1 MCVLRYCN
9 STQLILVFIYYFISH
24 LIYMYSSRFLKQEQ
38 AVGSWF
44 EVDEEVAREKASQ
57 CLRDIVAA
65 VTKMKSV
72 NSMVDCSGNINMSM
86 MSKSSK
92 STTSLRNASSFASV
106 KMRNSSGH
114 GTSNA
119 TFPSFT
125 NSNPALVSSS
135 STSTLVDRMNHT
147 SGSSNNINVQGGL
160 RGSVASF
167 FDQHRNNNNSKNDS
181 ASNVLAGI
189 TSASRTAAQSGLA
202 LLRATPVST
211 NSSTGTKGGFG
222 VNSRTL
228 SSSSSGVT
236 PTVSN
241 QRQMPAS
248 TSTQSSAL
256 GNFEWNRKI
265 SSNAVGESS
274 INQQNNDS
282 TQRMSSMSSVRRL
295 QQERQS
301 VPAFG
306 EASSIGSTATGSQS
320 AAARAGLALLQR
332 GSGMGTNH
340 IPSSLSNFNKNANM
354 SRVVSNMHSSHSSMA
369 SMSQQQQ
376 PSQNLPTRNSFH
388 TGDNI
393 GSTNTAMQISSNNLR
408 DMNQPQQQQQTMS
421 NVGNNMN
428 YSQISTHLSTQQQ
441 QRSNSK
447 RNLISV
453 SAPNLGDISL
463 FLAKRRRPMTNA
475 QWANNEESMISSHN
489 DSFTDHST
497 DETGN
502 RLEPNQINDSQQHST
517 NVSSIGQMQPPRA
530 ASMMSL
536 GANTPPVG
544 GAAIF
549 NTSGTGQNNH
559 AANDHL
565 LKRFHELR
573 SHMMTTTASI
583 ENIAQNSEK
592 VRRLSCVREQQES
605 SMPSVNFHW
614 NNNTAGNSSSMLDHS
629 APTGEHSVTS
639 ATSRSNNMFASLLQQ
654 PRIVNAVVA
663 PPSASS
669 SNQQPVQQPQ
679 SLVNNHNNNNLSNT
693 STMNTTPAVNDID
706 NFDCF
711 TGLGEAMGDSDDTAL
726 QRWIDHM
733 AEEELS

>member
-1 MCVLRYCN
+1 
-9 STQLILVFIYYFISH
+9 
-24 LIYMYSSRFLKQEQ
+24 
-38 AVGSWF
+38 
-44 EVDEEVAREKASQ
+44 
-57 CLRDIVAA
+57 
-65 VTKMKSV
+65 
-72 NSMVDCSGNINMSM
+72 
-86 MSKSSK
+86 
-92 STTSLRNASSFASV
+92 
-106 KMRNSSGH
+106 
-114 GTSNA
+114 
-119 TFPSFT
+119 
-125 NSNPALVSSS
+125 
-135 STSTLVDRMNHT
+135 
-147 SGSSNNINVQGGL
+147 
-160 RGSVASF
+160 
-167 FDQHRNNNNSKNDS
+167 
-181 ASNVLAGI
+181 
-189 TSASRTAAQSGLA
+189 
-202 LLRATPVST
+202 
-211 NSSTGTKGGFG
+211 
-222 VNSRTL
+222 
-228 SSSSSGVT
+228 
-236 PTVSN
+236 
-241 QRQMPAS
+241 
-248 TSTQSSAL
+248 
-256 GNFEWNRKI
+256 
-265 SSNAVGESS
+265 
-274 INQQNNDS
+274 
-282 TQRMSSMSSVRRL
+282 
-295 QQERQS
+295 
-301 VPAFG
+301 
-306 EASSIGSTATGSQS
+306 
-320 AAARAGLALLQR
+320 
-332 GSGMGTNH
+332 
-340 IPSSLSNFNKNANM
+340 
-354 SRVVSNMHSSHSSMA
+354 
-369 SMSQQQQ
+369 
-376 PSQNLPTRNSFH
+376 
-388 TGDNI
+388 
-393 GSTNTAMQISSNNLR
+393 
-408 DMNQPQQQQQTMS
+408 
-421 NVGNNMN
+421 
-428 YSQISTHLSTQQQ
+428 
-441 QRSNSK
+441 
-447 RNLISV
+447 
-453 SAPNLGDISL
+453 
-463 FLAKRRRPMTNA
+463 MTNA

-614 NNNTAGNSSSMLDHS
+614 NNNTAGNSSMLDHS